1 MTSRSGCGILGSWSE
16 SHGSSGNASDKR
28 IFYTSFTGGSGNN
41 QYLTRSLLPAF
52 SATSGLSEKG
62 RKLEKK
68 DTRMNNLFSNQESL
82 VSIKH
87 NTVITTSKQ
96 IAITFG
102 KTHRHVLDSVRNLAA
117 STFTFTVKI
126 LWLCVARPTLYH
138 RI

>member
-1 MTSRSGCGILGSWSE
+1 MTNLTLLDQDLVII
-16 SHGSSGNASDKR
+16 K
-28 IFYTSFTGGSGNN
+28 NN
-41 QYLTRSLLPAF
+41 QP
-52 SATSGLSEKG
+52 
-62 RKLEKK
+62 
-68 DTRMNNLFSNQESL
+68 
-82 VSIKH
+82 
-87 NTVITTSKQ
+87 ITTSKQ

>member
-1 MTSRSGCGILGSWSE
+1 MTSRSGCGILGAWTE
-16 SHGSSGNASDKR
+16 NHDASGDASDMR
-28 IFYTSFTGGSGNN
+28 IFCTSFTGGAGNN
-41 QYLTRSLLPAF
+41 QYLPRLLVSAF